1 MVPRVRADV
10 SPHRLFVL
18 QDETL
23 ALRALESQGHGD
35 IVVQAEASEVGRQAA
50 LEVELGFTDHLEDRR
65 NIPPSPPDVFQPPRE
80 YQQSKRTGKYQG
92 TLGTASADAHLLSD
106 RMEAGAVL

>member
-1 MVPRVRADV
+1 MAPRVRADV
-10 SPHRLFVL
+10 SPHQLFVL

-35 IVVQAEASEVGRQAA
+35 VVVQAEALEVGRQAA
-50 LEVELGFTDHLEDRR
+50 LEVELGFTDHLSGR

-80 YQQSKRTGKYQG
+80 YQHSKMTGQYQG
-92 TLGTASADAHLLSD
+92 TFGTASADAHLLSD
-106 RMEAGAVL
+106 RLEAGAVL